1 MITMGVLI
9 KIFSEFIDASFDAE
23 GHHRV
28 AGLQLCH
35 TIDERPN
42 AIAHHAAQGYSGRQ
56 IEVANRVAFATSICL
71 PL

>member
-1 MITMGVLI
+1 MGVLI

-28 AGLQLCH
+28 ASLQLCH

-42 AIAHHAAQGYSGRQ
+42 AIAHRAAQGYSGR
-56 IEVANRVAFATSICL
+56 
-71 PL
+71 